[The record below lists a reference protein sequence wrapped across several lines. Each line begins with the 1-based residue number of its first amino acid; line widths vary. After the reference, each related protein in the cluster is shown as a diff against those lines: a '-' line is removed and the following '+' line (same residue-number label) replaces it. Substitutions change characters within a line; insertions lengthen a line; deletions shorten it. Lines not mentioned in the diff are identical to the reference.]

1 MPDLVPFTITTAWKW
16 TGPAITASIGHTP
29 WVFWYT
35 VWDYVCIRGHLG
47 KYAGE
52 GGLDN
57 RNIKEHWFDK
67 NSKKARLIL

>member
-35 VWDYVCIRGHLG
+35 V
-47 KYAGE
+47 
-52 GGLDN
+52 
-57 RNIKEHWFDK
+57 
-67 NSKKARLIL
+67 